1 MPDEVRVTLL
11 AEGYKY
17 PQKVISVQMLK
28 GGVAKTTSVLNMG
41 LRAAMYGAR
50 VLFIDL
56 DQQAN
61 LSFALGVEDESLP
74 VWVDIVEKKKSIE
87 ECVRFIEPHVDL
99 IPSSLNNS
107 VMDRVLMNSNRN
119 WAQAV
124 KVPLEKIRHRYD
136 LILIDTAPALSATNT
151 AVTIASD
158 EVILPVNPD
167 KFAMLG
173 LEKNLLELADIKV
186 DFDLQFNR
194 KILFTKFDG
203 RENTSHELLQKC
215 IDSFADELMTGYIRT
230 SSEVKN
236 SVRSGK
242 SLFAGKS
249 PVKADYD
256 LVTREVLG
264 FVWGCM
270 PEIKKY
276 DGKKKKD
283 SHQGK
288 RRPHHEASHAAEETY
303 TPTGEHVMADEINT
317 EAANEGIAES
327 RATAEGMATDET
339 VFEHSESTHH
349 EDAPQ
354 KVHLDFY
361 GSNIIREKA
370 PKVMELA
377 DTVADEWTKDGQFEG
392 LPVGSPI
399 AQMAAA
405 KALRKAK
412 DVEKKLEE
420 KGVFMMAKIGL
431 DYVKSK
437 IEEKKKR

>member
-1 MPDEVRVTLL
+1 MSQLMTQEFCISISDLAAFLQISPPKAKEKAELALQKKIKTPWLMPDEVRATLL

-17 PQKVISVQMLK
+17 PQKVVSVQMLK

-74 VWVDIVEKKKSIE
+74 VWVDIVEKKKNIE

-119 WAQAV
+119 WAQAI
-124 KVPLEKIRHRYD
+124 KAPLEKIRHRYD

-167 KFAMLG
+167 KFAILG
-173 LEKNLLELADIKV
+173 LEKNLGELEDIRA
-186 DFDLQFNR
+186 DFDLQFQK

-203 RENTSHELLQKC
+203 RENASHELLQKC
-215 IDSFADELMTGYIRT
+215 IDSFADELMKGYIRT

-264 FVWGCM
+264 FV
-270 PEIKKY
+270 
-276 DGKKKKD
+276 
-283 SHQGK
+283 
-288 RRPHHEASHAAEETY
+288 
-303 TPTGEHVMADEINT
+303 
-317 EAANEGIAES
+317 
-327 RATAEGMATDET
+327 
-339 VFEHSESTHH
+339 
-349 EDAPQ
+349 
-354 KVHLDFY
+354 
-361 GSNIIREKA
+361 
-370 PKVMELA
+370 
-377 DTVADEWTKDGQFEG
+377 
-392 LPVGSPI
+392 
-399 AQMAAA
+399 
-405 KALRKAK
+405 
-412 DVEKKLEE
+412 
-420 KGVFMMAKIGL
+420 
-431 DYVKSK
+431 
-437 IEEKKKR
+437 

>member
-1 MPDEVRVTLL
+1 MSSLTHQEFCITLGDLAAFLKVPSHELKKIAEDVLQEKIKSPWLLPEKVRRIVL
-11 AEGYKY
+11 AQGYSY

-41 LRAAMYGAR
+41 LRAAMYGAK

-61 LSFALGVEDESLP
+61 LSFALGIEDESLP
-74 VWVDIVEKKKSIE
+74 VWVDVVEKRKSID

-107 VMDRVLMNSNRN
+107 VLDRVLMNSNRN

-124 KVPLEKIRHRYD
+124 KVPLEKIKHRYD

-167 KFAMLG
+167 KFAFLG
-173 LEKNLLELADIKV
+173 LQKNLSELEDIKV
-186 DFDLQFNR
+186 DFELEFSK

-215 IDSFADELMTGYIRT
+215 IESYEDSLMKGYIRT

-242 SLFAGKS
+242 GLFAGKS

-256 LVTREVLG
+256 FVTREILG
-264 FVWGCM
+264 F
-270 PEIKKY
+270 
-276 DGKKKKD
+276 
-283 SHQGK
+283 
-288 RRPHHEASHAAEETY
+288 T
-303 TPTGEHVMADEINT
+303 
-317 EAANEGIAES
+317 
-327 RATAEGMATDET
+327 
-339 VFEHSESTHH
+339 
-349 EDAPQ
+349 
-354 KVHLDFY
+354 
-361 GSNIIREKA
+361 
-370 PKVMELA
+370 
-377 DTVADEWTKDGQFEG
+377 
-392 LPVGSPI
+392 
-399 AQMAAA
+399 
-405 KALRKAK
+405 
-412 DVEKKLEE
+412 
-420 KGVFMMAKIGL
+420 
-431 DYVKSK
+431 
-437 IEEKKKR
+437 